1 MVRESGCHFVRA
13 PSKRASESVE
23 QKKVNIRRAANYYG
37 VLRNCNKKK
46 KSLEVECCP
55 TGTIGNGS
63 RVKLAHL
70 IPASCSLVQYNKFG
84 VENHEDFR
92 NIVSLA
98 SNIKM
103 AFDKQRI
110 TFDIGD
116 KSYKL
121 IILDPIVVN
130 EPIYPSDEKTIGEFK
145 GKEMKFSERT
155 SLPNRRLSLYH
166 AK

>member
-1 MVRESGCHFVRA
+1 MKFLNIPQGKLLVANRERVVMYST
-13 PSKRASESVE
+13 
-23 QKKVNIRRAANYYG
+23 YYF
-37 VLRNCNKKK
+37 
-46 KSLEVECCP
+46 SA
-55 TGTIGNGS
+55 GTIGNGS

-70 IPASCSLVQYNKFG
+70 IPASCSLEQYNKFG
-84 VENHEDFR
+84 VENHKDFR

-103 AFDKQRI
+103 AFDKQCI

-116 KSYKL
+116 HSYKL
-121 IILDPIVVN
+121 IILDPSVVN

-145 GKEMKFSERT
+145 GKEMKFSEWT
-155 SLPNRRLSLYH
+155 SLPNRRLSSYH

>member
-1 MVRESGCHFVRA
+1 MVRESGSHFVRT

-23 QKKVNIRRAANYYG
+23 QKKVYIRRAATYDG

-70 IPASCSLVQYNKFG
+70 IPASCSLVQYNMFG
-84 VENHEDFR
+84 VENHKDVR
-92 NIVSLA
+92 NIVFLA

-116 KSYKL
+116 HSYKL
-121 IILDPIVVN
+121 IILDPSVVN

-155 SLPNRRLSLYH
+155 SLPNRRLSSYH

>member
-1 MVRESGCHFVRA
+1 MVRESGCHFVRT

-70 IPASCSLVQYNKFG
+70 IPASCSLVQYN
-84 VENHEDFR
+84 
-92 NIVSLA
+92 
-98 SNIKM
+98 
-103 AFDKQRI
+103 
-110 TFDIGD
+110 
-116 KSYKL
+116 
-121 IILDPIVVN
+121 
-130 EPIYPSDEKTIGEFK
+130 
-145 GKEMKFSERT
+145 
-155 SLPNRRLSLYH
+155 
-166 AK
+166 